1 MAACCVLF
9 DYKHVGACVRFKKCA
24 CVRFKK
30 FGRHNFEGDWAI
42 GQEASC
48 GVMAEI

>member
-9 DYKHVGACVRFKKCA
+9 DYEHVGACVRFKKI
-24 CVRFKK
+24 
-30 FGRHNFEGDWAI
+30 GRHNFEGDWAI

-48 GVMAEI
+48 GVMGEI